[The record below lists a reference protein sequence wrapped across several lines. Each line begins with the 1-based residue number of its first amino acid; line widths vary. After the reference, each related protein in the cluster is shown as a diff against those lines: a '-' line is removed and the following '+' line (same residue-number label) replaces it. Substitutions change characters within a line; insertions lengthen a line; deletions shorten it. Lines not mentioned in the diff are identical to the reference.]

1 MSRSLTREE
10 RRRFRKERRCEAA
23 PLPVEAVEYAAA
35 ALEPETITAEW
46 ALERLE
52 DAISFGVASLLHQGL
67 ILDSQM
73 DDYEQLLKIHVVGAI
88 PKYDP
93 TRKGRNGRTSSAVHF
108 LRVVLERKLANMV
121 EELSAARE
129 EYEHISIDA
138 IAPKENEGGG
148 DARDCFDF
156 GDKGK
161 FVERLDFRLD
171 MTTIASL
178 LRDKERKAFLLILRG
193 HTHDAIVAA
202 MGVCKYDYFN
212 NILPAIGK
220 VLVECDYGPKRR
232 EKISENNSDDFPM
245 AAV

>member
-1 MSRSLTREE
+1 MSRSLSREE
-10 RRRFRKERRCEAA
+10 RRQLRRERRVT
-23 PLPVEAVEYAAA
+23 LPVGVREFVDYGEGGA
-35 ALEPETITAEW
+35 EPETITEEW

-73 DDYEQLLKIHVVGAI
+73 DDYEQILRIHIVGAI
-88 PKYDP
+88 PKYDR
-93 TRKGRNGRTSSAVHF
+93 TRRGRNGRTSSAVHF

-129 EYEHISIDA
+129 ECEHISIDA

-156 GDKGK
+156 GDKGE
-161 FVERLDFRLD
+161 FVERLDFRMD
-171 MTTIASL
+171 MATVASL
-178 LRDKERKAFLLILRG
+178 LRAKERKAFVLILRG

-212 NILPAIGK
+212 NILPAIGR
-220 VLVECDYGPKRR
+220 VLVECDYGPKRSG
-232 EKISENNSDDFPM
+232 KISEKISDDFPR